1 MALIAVLILLV
12 AVAIFAVENS
22 GQVALRFAIWSFQ
35 SSLVYI
41 VLGALLI
48 GALVATAIW
57 SGRLFA
63 LRRRAHEAE
72 VRLRKAEADLAALRG
87 PTAAAPAS
95 SATSPVPATG
105 GTGASA
111 SAAQAP
117 IRQPQTPGGI

>member
-22 GQVALRFAIWSFQ
+22 GQVALRFAVWSFQ

-57 SGRLFA
+57 SGRLFG
-63 LRRRAHEAE
+63 LRRRAHDAE

-87 PTAAAPAS
+87 P
-95 SATSPVPATG
+95 ATSPAPATG
-105 GTGASA
+105 GTVGTAGAA
-111 SAAQAP
+111 GTPATVAQAP
-117 IRQPQTPGGI
+117 VRQPQTPGGI

>member
-22 GQVALRFAIWSFQ
+22 GQVALKFAIWSFQ

-87 PTAAAPAS
+87 PVTDAAALSPTAPA
-95 SATSPVPATG
+95 
-105 GTGASA
+105 ASA